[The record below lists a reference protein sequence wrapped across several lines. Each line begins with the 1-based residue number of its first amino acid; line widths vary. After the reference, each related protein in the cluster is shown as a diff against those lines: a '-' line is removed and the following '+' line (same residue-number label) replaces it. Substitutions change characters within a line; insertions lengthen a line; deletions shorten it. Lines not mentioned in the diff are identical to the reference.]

1 MQSQDKLLLGDLL
14 LREGLLTQKHVTHAY
29 EVQRTLASPLPY
41 GEVCLRLGFLF
52 DDPPR
57 AHGAEWRAPEH
68 RSREAQRAAC
78 RSAAGRRSR
87 RPLEAASAES
97 EGP

>member
-1 MQSQDKLLLGDLL
+1 MG
-14 LREGLLTQKHVTHAY
+14 A
-29 EVQRTLASPLPY
+29 QRGAA
-41 GEVCLRLGFLF
+41 
-52 DDPPR
+52 PPR

-78 RSAAGRRSR
+78 RSAAGWRSR
-87 RPLEAASAES
+87 QALEAASAES

>member
-1 MQSQDKLLLGDLL
+1 M
-14 LREGLLTQKHVTHAY
+14 TQTHI
-29 EVQRTLASPLPY
+29 RT
-41 GEVCLRLGFLF
+41 
-52 DDPPR
+52 R

-87 RPLEAASAES
+87 QPLEAASAES